1 MKLVLLGPPGAGKG
15 TQAQHLVSSVGLVYL
30 ASGDIL
36 RAERASGTELAD
48 QVAGFMDAGRLVP
61 DEIIIEVI
69 LNRLPDATLGWLL
82 DGFPR
87 TVRQAVSLE
96 KALIDTGKGGIDGV
110 VEIRVSDAVCIQR
123 ISGRRLCPVCNRVYH
138 THASPPAEPGR
149 CDDDGTALTQRT
161 DDHAE
166 VVKER
171 LRAYHET
178 ADPLASYYR
187 DRGLLQAIDGDR
199 DAETV
204 KMAVMNA
211 VAAIRSGD
219 ISSQAQ
225 LGGR

>member
-1 MKLVLLGPPGAGKG
+1 
-15 TQAQHLVSSVGLVYL
+15 
-30 ASGDIL
+30 
-36 RAERASGTELAD
+36 
-48 QVAGFMDAGRLVP
+48 
-61 DEIIIEVI
+61 
-69 LNRLPDATLGWLL
+69 
-82 DGFPR
+82 
-87 TVRQAVSLE
+87 
-96 KALIDTGKGGIDGV
+96 
-110 VEIRVSDAVCIQR
+110 
-123 ISGRRLCPVCNRVYH
+123 
-138 THASPPAEPGR
+138 
-149 CDDDGTALTQRT
+149 LTQRT